1 LPLPSGLWS
10 LQGLIPGM
18 YALDVT
24 ADMSSSGILGTYETY
39 LVVLEPGQQPLP
51 PTTVIS
57 QITIEYTEDC
67 PGNTTLV
74 NGTCVEPLARCPV
87 NSTLVNVT
95 CVNPSPPTP
104 PIICPADGTSTN
116 QTCPIA
122 FLSSWI
128 REKCLRDLCTHSQPG
143 PERRRQRWNRD
154 RDRTRNRT
162 KECL

>member
-87 NSTLVNVT
+87 NSTLVNGT

-116 QTCPIA
+116 QTCPPLPCPTGTSTNGTCVPFPPLILRYHY
-122 FLSSWI
+122 LSQGATAYRFEI
-128 REKCLRDLCTHSQPG
+128 K
-143 PERRRQRWNRD
+143 
-154 RDRTRNRT
+154 
-162 KECL
+162 